1 MSLIEEN
8 FRLAAELGEVAAVK
22 IQSMLRLLH
31 ENTST
36 QIKLERPVIGGNVIY
51 FALISGN
58 DADIDLACEYK
69 NIRRIENELQA

>member
-8 FRLAAELGEVAAVK
+8 FRLAAELDEYAAVK

-51 FALISGN
+51 FELISGN
-58 DADIDLACEYK
+58 HADIDLACEYK